1 MSLKQSIVVVNEF
14 TYKMKSGTGSRG
26 SSPQSY
32 VVDYMARLSAA
43 ENVTPTRLQ
52 DSDDMFLTYR
62 RRAKTSHLGKSIP
75 KIKEE
80 MKRAKGKGGIAFSND
95 DASLSDER
103 LRVMGRFMQDEYER
117 GKTIFK
123 TVLSFDEEWLKE
135 HGLIDDTM
143 SVKRRGDLRGRVD
156 QLKIRYAVMHGLSK
170 MARNF
175 DDLRFVGVVQVDTRH
190 LHVHLAMVDHGRG
203 RVRPDG
209 LQRGK
214 LTDNDMMR
222 LRRGID
228 DYLDRKQCV
237 KALSSSVMHD
247 RRNAVCYLKQFAHK
261 TLLRQ
266 GLPQF
271 LIACLPDN
279 RNFWRASTNRKE
291 MRKANAII
299 REYVVNVLREPSS
312 GYREAMTAV
321 VEYADYRQRREGFS
335 QDVYNKLVR
344 EGQERIIIDGMNAVY
359 SVLRRVP
366 KEELVVNT
374 PTIDIM
380 SADISDI
387 VQSGVRDPA
396 IEFGFKLRSYS
407 SRLKHHREEYHKYRD
422 ERQNYDK
429 AENKS
434 EDSAALGDYMLFER
448 DYNMML
454 MVKYQ
459 YFLSFLPP
467 DEEFEEEFNQL
478 MKRKERLA
486 ALRKMKEDKAFQRL
500 SERAA
505 YEYGLQ
511 VYGQR
516 GGDKV
521 RYQPV
526 VIERRIEFFEK
537 ELADAEAVFREK
549 LRDHGFDYDGRGV
562 TRRKAYPFD
571 DVKMLD
577 LHHMGYD
584 FPSDIMISRRN
595 IMLFCD
601 TANERYEKFC
611 AARDYLVRSG
621 QEELVK
627 QLPQDDVAFMKEYA
641 DSLQAESDGRMISS
655 RIGGGQISRKY
666 TISLSKDY
674 VTDMA
679 AVIKSAIKAVHID
692 DLQA

>member
-14 TYKMKSGTGSRG
+14 TYKMKSGSGSRG

-62 RRAKTSHLGKSIP
+62 RRAKTAHPGKSIP

-80 MKRAKGKGGIAFSND
+80 MKRIKGKGGIAFSND

-135 HGLIDDTM
+135 HGLIDDAT
-143 SVKRRGDLRGRVD
+143 SVKRRGDLRGCVD
-156 QLKIRYAVMHGLSK
+156 QLKIRHAVMHGLSK

-203 RVRPDG
+203 RVRSDG

-261 TLLRQ
+261 TLQRQ

-291 MRKANAII
+291 MRKANAIV

-312 GYREAMTAV
+312 GYREAMAAV
-321 VEYADYRQRREGFS
+321 VDYADHRQRREGFS
-335 QDVYNKLVR
+335 QDVYNRLVR

-359 SVLRRVP
+359 SVLRQIP

-387 VQSGVRDPA
+387 AQLGVHDPA

-434 EDSAALGDYMLFER
+434 ADSAALGDYMLFER

-486 ALRKMKEDKAFQRL
+486 ALCKMKEDKAFQRL

-511 VYGQR
+511 AYGQR

-537 ELADAEAVFREK
+537 ELADAETVFREK

-584 FPSDIMISRRN
+584 FPFDIMISRRN
-595 IMLFCD
+595 VMLFCD
-601 TANERYEKFC
+601 AANERYEKFC

-627 QLPQDDVAFMKEYA
+627 QLPQEDVAFMKEYA
-641 DSLQAESDGRMISS
+641 DSLQADSDGRMTSS

-679 AVIKSAIKAVHID
+679 AVIKSAVRAVHFD